1 MTRRPSFV
9 SNCEPTPPAPGWS
22 AKGAK
27 LSLFSV
33 FSRKLRSSRGTPE
46 TRKRANAASS
56 IGGTA
61 SRKQLLAVV
70 LKETLLR
77 NNVPAAWIGIEFFRT
92 MDRSGARTD
101 GIHVRLLV
109 REDQPGL
116 PARLLALERDFRKR
130 LTVIDH
136 QAIEWLQGVSWQF
149 EVPDEDPLADAAT
162 ASAGDRATAPPR
174 TAQPRARDAREFTYA
189 STAPAPL

>member
-1 MTRRPSFV
+1 M
-9 SNCEPTPPAPGWS
+9 
-22 AKGAK
+22 

-33 FSRKLRSSRGTPE
+33 FSRKLRTARSAPE
-46 TRKRANAASS
+46 TRKRANASSS

-77 NNVPAAWIGIEFFRT
+77 NNVPATWIGIEFFRT

-109 REDQPGL
+109 REDQPEL

-149 EVPDEDPLADAAT
+149 EVPQEDPLADAAP
-162 ASAGDRATAPPR
+162 AAGEERAKAPVRAAKPR
-174 TAQPRARDAREFTYA
+174 RQDAREFTYA

>member
-1 MTRRPSFV
+1 M
-9 SNCEPTPPAPGWS
+9 
-22 AKGAK
+22 
-27 LSLFSV
+27 LSLFSA
-33 FSRKLRSSRGTPE
+33 FSRKLRAAPRTPE
-46 TRKRANAASS
+46 SRKRANATSS

-109 REDQPGL
+109 REGQPELSG
-116 PARLLALERDFRKR
+116 RLLALERDFRKR

-149 EVPDEDPLADAAT
+149 ELPEQDPLADAAP
-162 ASAGDRATAPPR
+162 AAAGDPASPPVR
-174 TAQPRARDAREFTYA
+174 DAKGRRQDAREFTYA